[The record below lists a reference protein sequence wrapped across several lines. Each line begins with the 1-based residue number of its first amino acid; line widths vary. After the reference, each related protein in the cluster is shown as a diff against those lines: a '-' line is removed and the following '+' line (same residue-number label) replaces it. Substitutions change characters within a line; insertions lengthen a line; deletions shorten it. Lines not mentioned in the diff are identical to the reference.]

1 MLMKCPVDYTI
12 TVAAI
17 LTLLSITT
25 APMASADPTADLA
38 QAVNSARSASN
49 CPALQS
55 NPLAENVAR
64 MATQNT
70 VDYIAH
76 RVAAVPFTD
85 PMPALKAIGYTGA
98 KAILLAGFGSA
109 EADAVQGVLLY
120 GRDNIPDCTLTQ
132 YGLSSTLDDDGNS
145 VMSVVMAA
153 P

>member
-1 MLMKCPVDYTI
+1 MMMNHRTNYTI

-17 LTLLSITT
+17 LTLLPITT
-25 APMASADPTADLA
+25 APMASADPTADLT

-55 NPLAENVAR
+55 NPFAEKVAQ
-64 MATQNT
+64 MSTQNT

-85 PMPALKAIGYTGA
+85 PVPALKTIGYTGG
-98 KAILLAGFGSA
+98 KAIMFAGFGHT
-109 EADAVQGVLLY
+109 EADAIQGVLLH
-120 GRDNIPDCTLTQ
+120 GRDNIPDCALTQ
-132 YGLSSTLDDDGNS
+132 YGLSSSVDDDGNS
-145 VMSVVMAA
+145 VMSVVMAT

>member
-1 MLMKCPVDYTI
+1 MMMNHPTNYTI

-17 LTLLSITT
+17 LTLLPIAI
-25 APMASADPTADLA
+25 APVASADPAADLTN
-38 QAVNSARSASN
+38 AVNSARSASN

-55 NPLAENVAR
+55 NPFAEKVAQ

-98 KAILLAGFGSA
+98 RAILLAGFGNT
-109 EADAVQGVLLY
+109 EADAIQGALLY
-120 GRDNIPDCTLTQ
+120 GRDNIPDCALTQ
-132 YGLSSTLDDDGNS
+132 YGVSSTFDDAGNS

-153 P
+153 S